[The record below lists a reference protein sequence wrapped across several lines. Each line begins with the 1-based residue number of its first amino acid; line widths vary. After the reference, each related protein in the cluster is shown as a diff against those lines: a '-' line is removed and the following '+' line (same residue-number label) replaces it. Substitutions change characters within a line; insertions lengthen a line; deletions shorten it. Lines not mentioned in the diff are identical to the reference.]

1 MTSKHAYPQ
10 AVFCRGT
17 SIGWIVSGC
26 VDVPFVD
33 TYGPRAAWVA
43 TAFARLEADK
53 TAYVA
58 VTASALLAEFVQQVV
73 GDVDLVR
80 TIPLTASRNFYIEE
94 NLHFAPAHVW
104 ALLMYAGTPLWLLSA
119 AFFVVYVLRIY
130 VMIKPRAFDISSD
143 HGAAL

>member
-10 AVFCRGT
+10 AVSCRGT
-17 SIGWIVSGC
+17 SIGSIVTGC

-58 VTASALLAEFVQQVV
+58 VAASALLAEFVQQAVS
-73 GDVDLVR
+73 DVDLVR
-80 TIPLTASRNFYIEE
+80 TIRFTASRNFYIAES
-94 NLHFAPAHVW
+94 LRFAPAHVC
-104 ALLMYAGTPLWLLSA
+104 ALVMY
-119 AFFVVYVLRIY
+119 
-130 VMIKPRAFDISSD
+130 
-143 HGAAL
+143 